1 MRLSGA
7 QLLLRLDTIDRLKFG
22 QRRQQPGDV
31 FAIAGVHHIEVKC
44 SHRRAVKN
52 RAYASHD
59 NKVNAMPG
67 EDFQYF
73 QKSGIRTLHGV

>member
-1 MRLSGA
+1 MRFGGA

-31 FAIAGVHHIEVKC
+31 FAIAGMHHVEVEC
-44 SHRRAVKN
+44 AVKN

-67 EDFQYF
+67 EDFQYV